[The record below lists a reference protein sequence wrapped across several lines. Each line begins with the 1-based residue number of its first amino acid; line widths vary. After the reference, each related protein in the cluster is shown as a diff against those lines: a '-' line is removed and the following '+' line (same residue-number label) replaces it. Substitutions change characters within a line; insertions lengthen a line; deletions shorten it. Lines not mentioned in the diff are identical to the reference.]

1 MKKIEAQ
8 QLAIERS
15 KLIIEYIFQIL
26 SDPEKVNA
34 TMEFFNDKVE
44 NQNMVIFD
52 INVPKRNFKRS
63 LNLGITS
70 DHENVLFE
78 QLLNDLIETFLP
90 HETMGITK
98 YYSLKSMN
106 KKFTGI
112 DATNTIGSRIS
123 INFNSSGTEF
133 NNLIDSFQ
141 AKYNAFVENMNN
153 NIFESNSGLKK

>member
-26 SDPEKVNA
+26 SDSEKVNA

-106 KKFTGI
+106 QNFTGI

-133 NNLIDSFQ
+133 NNLIDNFQ